1 MQLKKYANDIVIPFH
16 SPTFDIMNYFLEHLL
31 SEFGIPLTNPVL
43 VFSLLLFI
51 ILMSPIILRR
61 IRIPSIIGLILS
73 GIIIGPKGIGIIGE
87 NTLAAEGWVKLFST
101 IGLLYIMFMAGLELD
116 LNQFKRYYKNS
127 IVFGILT
134 FFIPILLGYPL
145 CYYGLHL
152 TPMASLL
159 TSSMFAT
166 HTLVAYPIL
175 SKFGLSKHRAVA
187 ITVGGTILTDTA
199 VLIIL
204 AVISSASKGE
214 LDLQFWIRMATSLT
228 FFSIIMF
235 LVLPRITRWFLKK
248 LDSEKTSQYIFVLSV
263 VFFSAFLAEVAG
275 VEHIIGA
282 FIAGLVLNRFIPH
295 NSVLMN
301 RIDFIGNSL
310 FIPSF
315 LIFVGMVVDYRAL
328 FQGYWPLII
337 AASLTVFAIFS
348 KWLAA
353 WVSQVLFNM
362 SKVER
367 KVIFGLSTSHAAATL
382 AIIIVGFQDHILN
395 INIVNGTILLI
406 LFTCMTASF
415 VTEHAGKE
423 LLIQIADEG
432 EKDFYETKL
441 RNKHLVVAMNELE
454 GNEKLLEFALQVSD
468 PKVINPISIVSVL
481 PSASYAE
488 RIIHKSRKNLED
500 IVKHFSGYETKLNTI
515 ATIDLNISSGI
526 SRVSKEL
533 FADIVLVNDSN
544 QINLL
549 KRIVGDD
556 RAHLMDS
563 CDKTIL
569 FCQVERPSV
578 NYEKIVVVAPLLA
591 ELETAFVSWVER
603 VFRFAQE
610 LKIPI
615 LTYMHPNT
623 FERFLK
629 VASANK
635 LDSTVKCVEIQEI
648 QDFFLFS
655 NRKEN
660 DFVIAVGARSG
671 SVSYVNEIDLFL
683 AKVQKVY
690 ENNDWVL
697 VMPGQEKENLFKE
710 YEDISGNAIGLGVDA
725 LSRIGKEVGSIFK

>member
-1 MQLKKYANDIVIPFH
+1 M
-16 SPTFDIMNYFLEHLL
+16 
-31 SEFGIPLTNPVL
+31 
-43 VFSLLLFI
+43 
-51 ILMSPIILRR
+51 R
-61 IRIPSIIGLILS
+61 
-73 GIIIGPKGIGIIGE
+73 
-87 NTLAAEGWVKLFST
+87 
-101 IGLLYIMFMAGLELD
+101 
-116 LNQFKRYYKNS
+116 
-127 IVFGILT
+127 
-134 FFIPILLGYPL
+134 
-145 CYYGLHL
+145 
-152 TPMASLL
+152 
-159 TSSMFAT
+159 
-166 HTLVAYPIL
+166 
-175 SKFGLSKHRAVA
+175 KFGLSKHSSVA

-204 AVISSASKGE
+204 AIISSASKGQ
-214 LDLQFWIRMATSLT
+214 LDVTFWVRLLTSLA

-235 LVLPRITRWFLKK
+235 VVVPRITRWFLKK
-248 LDSEKTSQYIFVLSV
+248 LDSEKSSQYIFVLSV

-282 FIAGLVLNRFIPH
+282 FVAGLVLNRFIPH

-328 FQGYWPLII
+328 FQGSWPLII
-337 AASLTVFAIFS
+337 AAVLTTFAIFS

-353 WVSQVLFNM
+353 LATQLLFKM

-382 AIIIVGFQDHILN
+382 AIIMVGYQDNILS

-423 LLIQIADEG
+423 LLIQIADQG
-432 EKDFYETKL
+432 EDEIYESKL
-441 RNKHLVVAMNELE
+441 RNKHLVVAMNELT

-481 PSASYAE
+481 PTSSFAE
-488 RIIHKSRKNLED
+488 RIIHKSRKNLEE

-533 FADIVLVNDSN
+533 FADVVMVNDSN
-544 QINLL
+544 KINLI
-549 KRIVGDD
+549 KRIVGDN

-563 CDKTIL
+563 CDKTIF

-591 ELETAFVSWVER
+591 ELEPAFVSWVER
-603 VFRFAQE
+603 VLRLAHE

-615 LTYMHPNT
+615 VAYMHAQT
-623 FERFLK
+623 HERFVK
-629 VASANK
+629 VAVANK
-635 LDSTVKCVEIQEI
+635 IDASYSFKELEEVD
-648 QDFFLFS
+648 DFFLYATR
-655 NRKEN
+655 NDN
-660 DFVIAVGARSG
+660 DFVMVVGARTG
-671 SVSYVNEIDLFL
+671 SVSYFTEVDSFV

-690 ENNDWVL
+690 EDNDWVL
-697 VMPGQEKENLFKE
+697 VIPGQEKENLFKE
-710 YEDISGNAIGLGVDA
+710 YEDISGNAIGIGVDT
-725 LSRIGKEVGSIFK
+725 LTKIGKEVGSIFKKD

>member
-1 MQLKKYANDIVIPFH
+1 
-16 SPTFDIMNYFLEHLL
+16 MNYFLEHLL
-31 SEFGIPLTNPVL
+31 SEFQFPLTNPVL
-43 VFSLLLFI
+43 VFSLMLFI
-51 ILMSPIILRR
+51 ILLSPILLRR
-61 IRIPSIIGLILS
+61 IRIPGIIGLILS
-73 GIIIGPKGIGIIGE
+73 GIIIGPKGLGIIGE
-87 NTLAAEGWVKLFST
+87 NTLAAEGWIKLFST

-116 LNQFKRYYKNS
+116 LNQFRRYYKKS
-127 IVFGILT
+127 VVFGLFT

-152 TPMASLL
+152 SPLASLL

-166 HTLVAYPIL
+166 HTLVAYPII
-175 SKFGLSKHRAVA
+175 SKFGLSKHSSVA

-204 AVISSASKGE
+204 AIISSASKGQ
-214 LDLQFWIRMATSLT
+214 LDVTFWVRLLTSLA

-235 LVLPRITRWFLKK
+235 IVVPRITRWFLKK
-248 LDSEKTSQYIFVLSV
+248 LDSEKSSQYIFVLSV

-275 VEHIIGA
+275 VEYIIGV
-282 FIAGLVLNRFIPH
+282 FVAGLVLNRFIPH

-328 FQGYWPLII
+328 FQGSWPLII
-337 AASLTVFAIFS
+337 AAVLTSFAIFS

-353 WVSQVLFNM
+353 LATQLLFKM

-382 AIIIVGFQDHILN
+382 AIIMVGYQDNILS

-423 LLIQIADEG
+423 LLIQIADQG
-432 EKDFYETKL
+432 EDDIYESKL
-441 RNKHLVVAMNELE
+441 RNKHLVVAMNELT

-481 PSASYAE
+481 PTSSFAE
-488 RIIHKSRKNLED
+488 RIIHKSRKNLEE

-533 FADIVLVNDSN
+533 FADVVMVNDSN
-544 QINLL
+544 KINLI

-563 CDKTIL
+563 CDKTIF

-578 NYEKIVVVAPLLA
+578 NYEKIVVVAPIHA
-591 ELETAFVSWVER
+591 ELEATFVSWVER
-603 VFRFAQE
+603 IFRLSHE

-615 LTYMHPNT
+615 EAYMHLNT
-623 FERFLK
+623 YERFLK

-635 LDSTVKCVEIQEI
+635 IDATSKLVAIEEI
-648 QDFFLFS
+648 QDFFIHA

-660 DFVIAVGARSG
+660 DFVIAVGARTG
-671 SVSYVNEIDLFL
+671 SVSYFSDSDTFL
-683 AKVQKVY
+683 AKVQKAY
-690 ENNDWVL
+690 EDNDWVL
-697 VMPGQEKENLFKE
+697 VIPGQEKENLFKE
-710 YEDISGNAIGLGVDA
+710 YEDISGNAIGLGVDT
-725 LSRIGKEVGSIFK
+725 LSRIGKEVGSIFKKD

>member
-1 MQLKKYANDIVIPFH
+1 
-16 SPTFDIMNYFLEHLL
+16 MNYFLEHLL
-31 SEFGIPLTNPVL
+31 SEFQFPLTNPVL
-43 VFSLLLFI
+43 VFSLMLFI
-51 ILMSPIILRR
+51 ILLSPILLRR
-61 IRIPSIIGLILS
+61 IRIPGIIGLILS
-73 GIIIGPKGIGIIGE
+73 GIIIGPKGLGVIGE
-87 NTLAAEGWVKLFST
+87 NSLAAEGWIKLFST

-116 LNQFKRYYKNS
+116 LNQFRRYYKKS
-127 IVFGILT
+127 VFFGLFT

-152 TPMASLL
+152 SPLASLL

-166 HTLVAYPIL
+166 HTLVAYPIM
-175 SKFGLSKHRAVA
+175 SKFGLSKHSSVA

-204 AVISSASKGE
+204 AIISSASKGQ
-214 LDLQFWIRMATSLT
+214 LDVTFWVRLLTSLA

-235 LVLPRITRWFLKK
+235 IVVPRITRWFLKK
-248 LDSEKTSQYIFVLSV
+248 LDSEKSSQYIFVLSV

-282 FIAGLVLNRFIPH
+282 FVAGLVLNRFIPH

-328 FQGYWPLII
+328 FQGSWPLII
-337 AASLTVFAIFS
+337 AAVLTTFAIFS

-353 WVSQVLFNM
+353 LATQLLFKM

-382 AIIIVGFQDHILN
+382 AIIMVGYQDNILS

-423 LLIQIADEG
+423 LLIQIADQG
-432 EKDFYETKL
+432 EDEIYESKL
-441 RNKHLVVAMNELE
+441 RNKHLVVAMNELT

-481 PSASYAE
+481 PTSSFAE
-488 RIIHKSRKNLED
+488 RIIHKSRKNLEE

-533 FADIVLVNDSN
+533 FADVVMVNDSN
-544 QINLL
+544 KINLI

-563 CDKTIL
+563 CDKTIF

-591 ELETAFVSWVER
+591 ELEPAFVSWVER
-603 VFRFAQE
+603 VLRLAHE

-615 LTYMHPNT
+615 VAYMHAQT
-623 FERFLK
+623 HERFVK
-629 VASANK
+629 VAVANK
-635 LDSTVKCVEIQEI
+635 IDASYSFKELEEVD
-648 QDFFLFS
+648 DFFLYATR
-655 NRKEN
+655 NDN
-660 DFVIAVGARSG
+660 DFVMVVGARTG
-671 SVSYVNEIDLFL
+671 SVSYFTEVDSFV

-690 ENNDWVL
+690 EDNDWVL
-697 VMPGQEKENLFKE
+697 VIPGQEKENLFKE
-710 YEDISGNAIGLGVDA
+710 YEDISGNAIGIGVDT
-725 LSRIGKEVGSIFK
+725 LTKIGKEVGSIFKKD